1 MVRTS
6 GVSLPTALKRPRG
19 WRLGILLA
27 AFALVVAALGAA
39 LGSSSLR
46 WRVRLV
52 ARKATGSLSELSWGE
67 LARMLATSGG
77 YNLQVVITE
86 GRSISAALTNPF
98 QSQQDREQ
106 GSALF
111 RARCAPCHGARGGG
125 ERGPALNG
133 VGYRHGDS
141 DWAVYRVLRDGVR
154 GSAMAPT
161 GLRNRQAWQVI
172 AYLRE
177 LQEEG
182 GTAADAAHGPP
193 EGRPKVDVPFAAVAS
208 AADAPGDWLTY
219 SRTLDGWRFSPLTE
233 ISTESVARLRVRWVQ
248 QVDTEGDAIEATP
261 IAVRNVLYV
270 SVPPSGVVALNAET
284 GLPIWTFKR
293 DLPSGLRLCCGK
305 VNRGVA
311 VVGDTVFL
319 GTLDAMLFA
328 LDANDGHV
336 KWTSRVA
343 SAGDGYSITAAP
355 LVVGSSVV
363 VGVSGGEYGIRGFL
377 AAFDVSSGKEAWRFW
392 TVPGPGE
399 LGHDTWQGDSWKS
412 GGAPTWVTGSYDPA
426 TDLLYWGV
434 GNPSPNYLGDVR
446 SGDNL
451 FSNSVVAL
459 DAATGR
465 LAWHFQFTPHDEH
478 DWDSNQTP
486 VLAELPVQGVSRK
499 VICWA
504 NRNGFYYVLD
514 RATGEFLVGAP
525 FVKQS
530 WASGLDPHGRPIE
543 TGAARPTESGTIV
556 SPGAAGA
563 TNWQAMAFH
572 PALSWVFVAATE
584 GSSVFSKSAPEH
596 VSRSKGEFYTG
607 SGAATTSYDPVIRAL
622 DAATGRRQWE
632 VRIPRTKGLAGQ
644 SGLLATAG
652 DLVFGASEGTL
663 TALDARTGKDVWSI
677 FLGGSTYSPPVSFA
691 VAGRQALVAIAGRS
705 VFLFDLVPAQAGAG
719 VERDAAAD

>member
-465 LAWHFQFTPHDEH
+465 LAWHF
-478 DWDSNQTP
+478 
-486 VLAELPVQGVSRK
+486 
-499 VICWA
+499 
-504 NRNGFYYVLD
+504 
-514 RATGEFLVGAP
+514 
-525 FVKQS
+525 
-530 WASGLDPHGRPIE
+530 
-543 TGAARPTESGTIV
+543 
-556 SPGAAGA
+556 
-563 TNWQAMAFH
+563 
-572 PALSWVFVAATE
+572 
-584 GSSVFSKSAPEH
+584 
-596 VSRSKGEFYTG
+596 
-607 SGAATTSYDPVIRAL
+607 
-622 DAATGRRQWE
+622 
-632 VRIPRTKGLAGQ
+632 
-644 SGLLATAG
+644 
-652 DLVFGASEGTL
+652 
-663 TALDARTGKDVWSI
+663 
-677 FLGGSTYSPPVSFA
+677 
-691 VAGRQALVAIAGRS
+691 
-705 VFLFDLVPAQAGAG
+705 
-719 VERDAAAD
+719 